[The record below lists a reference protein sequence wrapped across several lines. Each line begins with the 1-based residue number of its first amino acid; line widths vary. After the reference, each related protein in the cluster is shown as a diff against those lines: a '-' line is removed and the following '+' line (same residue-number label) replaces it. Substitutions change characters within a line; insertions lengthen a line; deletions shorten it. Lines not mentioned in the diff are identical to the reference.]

1 MQYIVGTNMSTTVK
15 IAGKIDG
22 LIKSFKLTK
31 INAVNPPPAKVTI
44 SNKKKLGALSVSAS
58 LFRLKNCRLSLSKVT
73 KEFFLMIYGTVR
85 ITTHIAILKSVLLF
99 VRVIIKPAIPKPRFI
114 PTKNIRFQK
123 LSLLS
128 LDCRKLIFGFLGLS
142 YIPPY
147 SLGITGVLVKESKTN
162 GLTEVAGV
170 FLRFSQ
176 KLVKSSMTI
185 LGNLWLHIYSIIIS
199 KYYRFTK
206 QIKVFLLVLSFVLCG
221 NCSLVFAKNEPTT
234 QYNRQQIASLISNAE
249 KENQIPSG
257 LLAAIA
263 KLECNTQAYALNVNG
278 NAVFNK
284 SLEEASG
291 IVKKKLASGL
301 KNIDLGVMQ
310 LNYRWHGDK
319 FINVTQMLMP
329 ENNIKYAASLL
340 KSLRTK
346 HGSWHKAVR
355 YYHSAKPEHHRKY
368 SRKVVAYWLARDR
381 TQEKGTG
388 GNG

>member
-1 MQYIVGTNMSTTVK
+1 
-15 IAGKIDG
+15 
-22 LIKSFKLTK
+22 
-31 INAVNPPPAKVTI
+31 
-44 SNKKKLGALSVSAS
+44 
-58 LFRLKNCRLSLSKVT
+58 
-73 KEFFLMIYGTVR
+73 
-85 ITTHIAILKSVLLF
+85 
-99 VRVIIKPAIPKPRFI
+99 
-114 PTKNIRFQK
+114 
-123 LSLLS
+123 
-128 LDCRKLIFGFLGLS
+128 
-142 YIPPY
+142 
-147 SLGITGVLVKESKTN
+147 
-162 GLTEVAGV
+162 
-170 FLRFSQ
+170 
-176 KLVKSSMTI
+176 MTI

-263 KLECNTQAYALNVNG
+263 KLESNTQAYALNVNG

-319 FINVTQMLMP
+319 FSNISQMLMP
-329 ENNIKYAASLL
+329 ENNIKYAANLL
-340 KSLRTK
+340 RSLRNRYGT
-346 HGSWHKAVR
+346 WHKAVR

-368 SRKVVAYWLARDR
+368 SQRVVAYWLARDR
-381 TQEKGTG
+381 TQEKGTRA
-388 GNG
+388 NG